1 MVKCLARK
9 KKTINKHYDVIS
21 TNPMITDE
29 YSGHFV
35 QYTKYRYF
43 IPVEM
48 YLSSTFP
55 MRAALQALIYWVS
68 VRPEL
73 INPCK
78 TLNKNDSSVS
88 LYKCQLQKF
97 QSFKNLNILILILPQ
112 IGYVLSTNDATGIPS
127 KGMTSHTAYADTHHM
142 SMLQGIKRW
151 QL

>member
-1 MVKCLARK
+1 M
-9 KKTINKHYDVIS
+9 IS

-48 YLSSTFP
+48 YLSSTFL
-55 MRAALQALIYWVS
+55 MRASLQSLIYWVS

-73 INPCK
+73 INRCK
-78 TLNKNDSSVS
+78 TLNKNDGSVS

-97 QSFKNLNILILILPQ
+97 QSFKNLNTFILILPQ
-112 IGYVLSTNDATGIPS
+112 IGCVLSTNDATGIPL
-127 KGMTSHTAYADTHHM
+127 KGMTSHAAYADMHHM
-142 SMLQGIKRW
+142 SMLQDIKQW